1 MHNKKIKIPDQNLE
15 LEIRKLIN
23 HPTGEINEEL
33 LLPIK
38 ECKFDSVKIKDL
50 DGWGNLSV
58 SNLKFSIESKREIN
72 FDEQAYS
79 FLTTDYIQTNI
90 ESKSKYAIH
99 RLDVPETRT
108 LDGNLKSETYGAE
121 LLNPHYKIDNKK
133 SSPKKSIKVVGGAH
147 TFLPSKYR
155 E

>member
-50 DGWGNLSV
+50 DGLQYAQNLRS
-58 SNLKFSIESKREIN
+58 LKFKNYHIEDLSKI
-72 FDEQAYS
+72 
-79 FLTTDYIQTNI
+79 
-90 ESKSKYAIH
+90 
-99 RLDVPETRT
+99 
-108 LDGNLKSETYGAE
+108 AE
-121 LLNPHYKIDNKK
+121 LPNLVTFDIEKVN
-133 SSPKKSIKVVGGAH
+133 IKNFSQISVFN
-147 TFLPSKYR
+147 T
-155 E
+155 